1 VKESYSYCSFYA
13 LKIRVLKQMEEQGP
27 TGPTGTFEQTEPT
40 GTVEQTEPTGPTGE
54 TGPTGTVEQTE
65 PTGPTGETGPT
76 GTVEQTE
83 PTGPTGETGPTG
95 TFGPNRLDISM
106 FPTAATGP
114 VEPPNIATLEE
125 LMSSH
130 AVVVAK
136 EAADRVALSG
146 LVTPIRDQYRSQLF
160 QWAGLGFPA
169 IFIIQT
175 FELTPPTYCSDG
187 VSRDPVEYLNY
198 LIIPNTLD
206 SVLDTI
212 RSLMPG
218 ILVSFSF
225 LRNIMRIH
233 VSRD

>member
-1 VKESYSYCSFYA
+1 MS
-13 LKIRVLKQMEEQGP
+13 
-27 TGPTGTFEQTEPT
+27 
-40 GTVEQTEPTGPTGE
+40 E
-54 TGPTGTVEQTE
+54 TGPTGTSEQIE
-65 PTGPTGETGPT
+65 GTGPT
-76 GTVEQTE
+76 GTSEQIE
-83 PTGPTGETGPTG
+83 GTGPTG
-95 TFGPNRLDISM
+95 TFGPNGLDISM

-136 EAADRVALSG
+136 EAADSQLLSG
-146 LVTPIRDQYRSQLF
+146 LVTPMRVQYRSQLF

-169 IFIIQT
+169 IFVIQT
-175 FELTPPTYCSDG
+175 YELTPPTYCSDG
-187 VSRDPVEYLNY
+187 VRRDSVEYLNY

-206 SVLDTI
+206 SVLETI

-225 LRNIMRIH
+225 LGNTLRIH

>member
-1 VKESYSYCSFYA
+1 VIQFVRVKNTVANE
-13 LKIRVLKQMEEQGP
+13 QMDG
-27 TGPTGTFEQTEPT
+27 PT
-40 GTVEQTEPTGPTGE
+40 GTVEETGPTGSSEPIEQTGPTGE
-54 TGPTGTVEQTE
+54 TG
-65 PTGPTGETGPT
+65 
-76 GTVEQTE
+76 
-83 PTGPTGETGPTG
+83 
-95 TFGPNRLDISM
+95 TFGPNGLDISM

-146 LVTPIRDQYRSQLF
+146 LVTPMRDQYRSQLF

-169 IFIIQT
+169 IFVIQT

-187 VSRDPVEYLNY
+187 ISRNSVEYLNY

-206 SVLDTI
+206 SVLETI

-225 LRNIMRIH
+225 LGNTLRIH
-233 VSRD
+233 VSRG

>member
-1 VKESYSYCSFYA
+1 VIQFVRVKNTVANE
-13 LKIRVLKQMEEQGP
+13 QMDGPTGTVEE
-27 TGPTGTFEQTEPT
+27 TGPTGTSEY
-40 GTVEQTEPTGPTGE
+40 TGPTGE
-54 TGPTGTVEQTE
+54 TG
-65 PTGPTGETGPT
+65 
-76 GTVEQTE
+76 
-83 PTGPTGETGPTG
+83 
-95 TFGPNRLDISM
+95 TFGPNGLDISM

-146 LVTPIRDQYRSQLF
+146 LVTPMRDQYRSQLF

-169 IFIIQT
+169 IFVIQT

-187 VSRDPVEYLNY
+187 VRRDSVEYLNY

-225 LRNIMRIH
+225 LGNTLRIH
-233 VSRD
+233 VSRS

>member
-1 VKESYSYCSFYA
+1 
-13 LKIRVLKQMEEQGP
+13 MEEQ
-27 TGPTGTFEQTEPT
+27 
-40 GTVEQTEPTGPTGE
+40 GPTGE
-54 TGPTGTVEQTE
+54 TGPTGTIEYTGPTGSTGE
-65 PTGPTGETGPT
+65 TGPTGETG
-76 GTVEQTE
+76 TVEQ
-83 PTGPTGETGPTG
+83 TGPTGETGPTG
-95 TFGPNRLDISM
+95 TFGPNGLDISM

-114 VEPPNIATLEE
+114 VEPPNLATLDE

-136 EAADRVALSG
+136 EAVDRQTLSG
-146 LVTPIRDQYRSQLF
+146 LVTPMRDQYRSQLF

-169 IFIIQT
+169 IFVIQT

-187 VSRDPVEYLNY
+187 ISRDSVEYLNY

-206 SVLDTI
+206 SVLETI
-212 RSLMPG
+212 RSLMSG

-225 LRNIMRIH
+225 LGNTLRIH

>member
-1 VKESYSYCSFYA
+1 VKESYSYCSFP
-13 LKIRVLKQMEEQGP
+13 LFKIRVLKQMEEQ
-27 TGPTGTFEQTEPT
+27 
-40 GTVEQTEPTGPTGE
+40 
-54 TGPTGTVEQTE
+54 GPTGTVEQTE

-95 TFGPNRLDISM
+95 PTGTFEYTEPTGPTGETGPTGTFGPNGLDISM

-136 EAADRVALSG
+136 EAVDRVALSR

-160 QWAGLGFPA
+160 QGAGLGFPA
-169 IFIIQT
+169 IFVIQT

-187 VSRDPVEYLNY
+187 VSRHPVEYLNY

-218 ILVSFSF
+218 ISVSFSF
-225 LRNIMRIH
+225 LGNMLRIH
-233 VSRD
+233 VSKA